1 MLSAP
6 LVCFVDA
13 LDRQDL
19 RPGQRVKV
27 GSLEDAKCGLVAFEV
42 ELHRNREKDEP
53 ESNFNHP
60 VDNLLWHEGKVRT
73 VGDGSFEL
81 ADMLYSVNVIPLGG
95 FVRLAGESNPTVPLS
110 LASRRPWERVVV
122 LAAGTLMNALLPL
135 VIFTIMFMLPQEEVG
150 RLAVTN
156 AGDRTVGRPR
166 RVSCRET
173 CCCRQTGSR

>member
-110 LASRRPWERVVV
+110 LASRRPW
-122 LAAGTLMNALLPL
+122 
-135 VIFTIMFMLPQEEVG
+135 
-150 RLAVTN
+150 
-156 AGDRTVGRPR
+156 
-166 RVSCRET
+166 
-173 CCCRQTGSR
+173 